1 MNNWM
6 IMYKIID
13 GKYEPYQYGSNIVP
27 SSNVDKVIQVT
38 EEIAM
43 QAYKFDFDGK
53 TLKRKEGEYVMTLE
67 ELKEFERQEE
77 IELNGGMNTIQQ
89 YEEELNSINI
99 EF

>member
-1 MNNWM
+1 M

-27 SSNVDKVIQVT
+27 SSNVDKVIQVP

-43 QAYKFDFDGK
+43 QAYKFDFDGA
-53 TLKRKEGEYVMTLE
+53 TLKRKEGEFIMTLE
-67 ELKEFERQEE
+67 ELDEANKQEE
-77 IELNGGMNTIQQ
+77 IELNGGINTVEHYQ
-89 YEEELNSINI
+89 EELNKISI